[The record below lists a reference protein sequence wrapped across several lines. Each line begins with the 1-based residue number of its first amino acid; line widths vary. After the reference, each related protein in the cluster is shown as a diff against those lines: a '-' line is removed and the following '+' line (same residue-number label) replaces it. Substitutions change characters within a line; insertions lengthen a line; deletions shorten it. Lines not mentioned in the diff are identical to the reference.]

1 MEENAN
7 IYLPEI
13 ELNGMDMIEDVN
25 SGDNSIGGQQL
36 FYRRLQITY
45 HVTQT
50 IRQGA
55 GEDIKK
61 IILDEEDVDE

>member
-1 MEENAN
+1 
-7 IYLPEI
+7 
-13 ELNGMDMIEDVN
+13 MDMIEDVN